1 MYILYIYIYIYI
13 HIEWVCEMG
22 ISWVHNHLYRIHT
35 YIYNYISIQYTCVLP
50 VYVCAYVYSIYIYMY
65 LYIYIYMHVFI
76 YIYIYPMIPRP
87 YLPWPRLYQKWTT
100 INGFWR
106 LYGEFSST
114 IPVSHL
120 RLYRQNINAYTGTVA
135 ICGPKDPDVDCWK
148 PQVV

>member
-1 MYILYIYIYIYI
+1 MCMYILYIYIYIYI
-13 HIEWVCEMG
+13 SNGYAKWVYHG
-22 ISWVHNHLYRIHT
+22 YII
-35 YIYNYISIQYTCVLP
+35 IYNGYIH
-50 VYVCAYVYSIYIYMY
+50 IYIYIIIYLYSIHVFFLCMCAHMY
-65 LYIYIYMHVFI
+65 TVYIYIYVFIYIYACI